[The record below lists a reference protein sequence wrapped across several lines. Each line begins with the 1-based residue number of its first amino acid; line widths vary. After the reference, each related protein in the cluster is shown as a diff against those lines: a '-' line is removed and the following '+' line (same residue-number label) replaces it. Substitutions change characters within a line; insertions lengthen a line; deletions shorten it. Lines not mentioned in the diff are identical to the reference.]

1 MTNRLGTHYL
11 KRVIMDAYGAFARRE
26 VGSFV
31 PGLNVVFGPNESGKT
46 TLASAIGGV
55 LFGWPDARTERN
67 TYRPAHSERAVTL
80 EFAEDGGPDVVRCTR
95 VRNAEGIKPD
105 PHPSIICDIDVE
117 TYGTIF
123 SLDSDELR
131 SLGHVGDVTS
141 RLLTAGAGTASSPAG
156 AVRALNAS
164 LSDYF
169 SRAAAKGNSIANIQ
183 ARLDEVR
190 AQVNEAQAQAARY
203 RREDGEMAELAKR
216 RVELQRAV
224 VRLNQEIESIT
235 AQREALLHAQDESE
249 RLSADLAALDEQMSQ
264 LEAEEAELEARRG
277 ERYLRLD
284 AVEERTLRESLDD
297 MAEER
302 NRLEHGVALA
312 KQDYALSVAGH
323 EALEEADDVKRL
335 QERATRQKRLQVA
348 LSAVLPILFAV
359 AGTYVFVRGRH
370 ISSLSITVLGVALV
384 FSAVIMAL
392 AAIVMLF
399 RPNRMEEDVE
409 ARLRDSQLVMQKDKR
424 KLQVSEEALSE
435 HNRRVDEFLAEA
447 GMQRARGSLRRA
459 RALLDETGELRA
471 QATLL
476 DQRRQSIES
485 QRASIQKALDRCS
498 SDSQNA
504 FSALGQEG
512 SAPLSVIDERLR
524 LRTEQRDA
532 QLRTMESVNARYGE
546 LSATL
551 GQARHAKAFDEAKLA
566 QNMLRTRMQDA
577 LEDYARLLLARR
589 MLEEAIAS
597 WEGDSQPAVY
607 RQASELFSLMTDGAW
622 SQVRISREGA
632 LEAVRANG
640 EPCAIEVLSLGTC
653 QQLYLSLRIALLM
666 TARNVGVN
674 VPIVADDIL
683 VNFDAS
689 RRKGAARALA
699 LLATRRQVIVLTCHR
714 EVVRLMQDVASDAH
728 VVELSYIMGDCA

>member
-1 MTNRLGTHYL
+1 MSNRLGTHYL
-11 KRVIMDAYGAFARRE
+11 RRVIMDAYGAFAKRE
-26 VGSFV
+26 VGPLK

-55 LFGWPDARTERN
+55 LFGWPDARAQRN

-80 EFAEDGGPDVVRCTR
+80 EFAEEGGDGIVRCTR

-105 PHPSIICDIDVE
+105 PNPSVIRDIDAE

-141 RLLTAGAGTASSPAG
+141 RLLTAGAGTMSSPAE
-156 AVRALNAS
+156 AVRSLNAS
-164 LSDYF
+164 LSDCF
-169 SRAAAKGNSIANIQ
+169 SRAASKGNSIANIQ

-190 AQVNEAQAQAARY
+190 AQVIEAQAQAERF

-224 VRLNQEIESIT
+224 VRLNEEIEAIT
-235 AQREALLHAQDESE
+235 AQRETLLHATDQAE
-249 RLSADLAALDEQMSQ
+249 RLSVDLAALAEQ
-264 LEAEEAELEARRG
+264 EAELEEEERELESRRG
-277 ERYLRLD
+277 ERYLRFD
-284 AVEERTLRESLDD
+284 AVEERTMRDSLDD
-297 MAEER
+297 MADQR
-302 NRLEHGVALA
+302 NRLEHSVALA

-323 EALEEADDVKRL
+323 EALQEADDVKRI

-370 ISSLSITVLGVALV
+370 ISSLSITMLGVLLV
-384 FSAVIMAL
+384 VSAVIMAL

-399 RPNRMEEDVE
+399 RPNRMEEDLA
-409 ARLRDSQLVMQKDKR
+409 ARLRDSQLVVQKDKR
-424 KLQVSEEALSE
+424 KLQVSEEALAE
-435 HNRRVDEFLAEA
+435 HERKVEAYLAEA
-447 GMQRARGSLRRA
+447 GMERAKGSLRRA
-459 RALLDETGELRA
+459 RALLDETSELRA
-471 QATLL
+471 QATVL

-485 QRASIQKALDRCS
+485 QRASLEKAIERCEADRAE
-498 SDSQNA
+498 A
-504 FSALGQEG
+504 FSALGQEDG
-512 SAPLSVIDERLR
+512 APLSVVDERLR

-532 QLRTMESVNARYGE
+532 QIRTMESVNARYGE

-566 QNMLRTRMQDA
+566 QNMLRTRMKDA
-577 LEDYARLLLARR
+577 LEEYARLLLARR
-589 MLEEAIAS
+589 MLEGAIAS

-607 RQASELFSLMTDGAW
+607 RQASELFSIMTDGAW
-622 SQVRISREGA
+622 SQVRISTEGE

-666 TARNVGVN
+666 TARNVGVD

-689 RRKGAARALA
+689 RRRGAARALA

-714 EVVRLMQDVASDAH
+714 EVVRLMQDVSDEVH

>member
-11 KRVIMDAYGAFARRE
+11 KRVVMDAYGAFARRE
-26 VGSFV
+26 VGSFA

-55 LFGWPDARTERN
+55 LFGWPDARMERN

-80 EFAEDGGPDVVRCTR
+80 EFAEEDGPSVVRCTR

-105 PHPSIICDIDVE
+105 PHPSIISDIDAE

-164 LSDYF
+164 LSDCF

-235 AQREALLHAQDESE
+235 AQRETLLHAQDETE

-471 QATLL
+471 QATVL

-498 SDSQNA
+498 SDRANA
-504 FSALGQEG
+504 FSTLGQEG

-699 LLATRRQVIVLTCHR
+699 LLATRRQVIILTCHR